1 MKKLLIAS
9 CLLIYLSGF
18 SQKNKPERAQN
29 SPLQF
34 GLKAGGNY
42 SGTIFSATN
51 QYYDV
56 NYKFGYYGGLIFKID
71 LPKSMSLQPEI
82 LYNEKGDRL
91 KELQDE
97 DVTAIFNFV
106 FLSMPIMFQYQIN
119 PKFYVE
125 VGPEISY
132 LLSVKLKFKKNTYD
146 DEDLTEL
153 YSPLDAGLGFGIG
166 YSLSPKIS
174 VGARYTYGFIPGA
187 NEEAYF
193 ERSGVKPYKFTHS
206 NAQLGINYFF

>member
-9 CLLIYLSGF
+9 CFLIYLSGF

-29 SPLQF
+29 SPIQF

-42 SGTIFSATN
+42 SGTIFSGTN
-51 QYYDV
+51 MYYDV

-82 LYNEKGDRL
+82 LYNEKGENL
-91 KELQDE
+91 KHLQDE
-97 DVTAIFNFV
+97 EVTGRFNFV

-125 VGPEISY
+125 IGPEISH
-132 LLSVKLKFKKNTYD
+132 LLSAKLKFKKNTSD

-153 YSPLDAGLGFGIG
+153 YNALDAGLGFGIG

-187 NEEAYF
+187 KEEAYF
-193 ERSGVKPYKFTHS
+193 ERFGDKPYKFTHS